1 LTLSYPV
8 AQHTLGNGLR
18 VVVSEDH
25 ACPTA
30 TVYLAYDV
38 GSRDEGPGRTGL
50 AHLFEHLMFS
60 GSRSVA
66 SGEHAALMN
75 GCGAVFNAGTSAD
88 LTVYFQHLPAGAVDL
103 ALWLEADR
111 MASLCDGLTQER
123 LDNERGVITQ
133 EKHQRYDVPF
143 GSIGL
148 RLPALVYPS
157 GHPYH
162 HPVIGSLD
170 DLHAAALGDVAGFFQ
185 AFYRPGN
192 AVLAV
197 TGDVNAE
204 QVFAAADRYFGAIPG
219 GPQPPHVPVP
229 VLKAAAGQARDD
241 SSEPVPFGVTALGWR
256 LPPNSV
262 TDPDIFACDLALRIL
277 AGGPASRAHQALV
290 RQLQYAQQVTAQTE
304 PRAAGNSLGM
314 VSVQAMP
321 GVPDGAIEKA
331 LTVDMEMLA
340 EFGPEAAELACAQAA
355 AERQMLAHLSDSAG
369 RAAALAQFTVTFG
382 DPALVNTLPDRIA
395 AVTPAQ
401 VRQATARWLRP
412 DSAAIVTV
420 RTAPAPAAGPT
431 RQE

>member
-8 AQHTLGNGLR
+8 AQHQLRNGLR
-18 VVVSEDH
+18 VVVSEDR

-38 GSRDEGPGRTGL
+38 GSRDEAPGRTGL

-60 GSRSVA
+60 GSRGVA

-75 GCGAVFNAGTSAD
+75 GCGAVFNAGTAAD
-88 LTVYFQHLPAGAVDL
+88 LSVYFQHLPAGAVDL

-123 LDNERGVITQ
+123 LDAERGVITQ

-157 GHPYH
+157 AHPYH
-162 HPVIGSLD
+162 HPVIGSLEDLD
-170 DLHAAALGDVAGFFQ
+170 DAVLDDVAGFFQ

-197 TGDVNAE
+197 TGDVAAD
-204 QVFAAADRYFGAIPG
+204 QVFAAAERYFGAIPG

-241 SSEPVPFGVTALGWR
+241 SFEQVPFGVTALGWR

-262 TDPDIFACDLALRIL
+262 TDPDIFACDMALRIL
-277 AGGPASRAHQALV
+277 AGGPVSRAHRALV
-290 RQLQYAQQVTAQTE
+290 RELQYAQQVSAQTE

-321 GVPDGAIEKA
+321 GVPDGIIEKA
-331 LTVDMEMLA
+331 LRADLELLA
-340 EFGPEAAELACAQAA
+340 EFGPEEEELACAQAA
-355 AERQMLAHLSDSAG
+355 AERQMLATLSGSAG
-369 RAAALAQFTVTFG
+369 RAAALASFTVTFG
-382 DPALVNTLPDRIA
+382 DPALVNTIPDRIA

-401 VRQATARWLRP
+401 VRHAASRWLRP

-420 RTAPAPAAGPT
+420 RPAPAPADDPS

>member
-1 LTLSYPV
+1 MTLSYPV

-38 GSRDEGPGRTGL
+38 GSRDEAPGRTGL

-88 LTVYFQHLPAGAVDL
+88 LTAYFQHLPAGAVDL

-157 GHPYH
+157 AHPYH
-162 HPVIGSLD
+162 HPTIGSLE
-170 DLHAAALGDVAGFFQ
+170 DLHAAALGDVAWFFEK
-185 AFYRPGN
+185 FYRPGN

-204 QVFAAADRYFGAIPG
+204 QIFAAAERYFGAIPG

-290 RQLQYAQQVTAQTE
+290 RQLQYAQQVTAQTD

-314 VSVQAMP
+314 ITVQAMP

-340 EFGPEAAELACAQAA
+340 EFGPEEEELACAQAA

-420 RTAPAPAAGPT
+420 RPAPAPAAGPT